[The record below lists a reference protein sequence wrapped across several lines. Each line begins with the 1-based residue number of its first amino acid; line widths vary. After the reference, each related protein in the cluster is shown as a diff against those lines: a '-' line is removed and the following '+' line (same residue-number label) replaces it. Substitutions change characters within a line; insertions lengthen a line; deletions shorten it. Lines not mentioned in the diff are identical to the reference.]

1 MDAPPPP
8 AQPPAPAQGRHGP
21 GVLQAEEKLVELLA
35 IRTPA
40 GVILNP
46 ESQAAAGQGAGQGR
60 QGLGAEACGL
70 LGLHGGQGLPRQ
82 LIQQVAFLGKLL
94 GTGRHVSHSS
104 AVHLLQFRQNPAPN
118 AVAGQTLV
126 VVAGVRPDGQLQ
138 RPAALEG
145 VLSGEVK
152 QGAGELEARRQL
164 PLGAQTT
171 ETAAAAAPAQVEQ
184 EGFSA
189 IRGGVTGHKLTAV
202 QVTAQGNGAAV
213 APLARRRFTGEM
225 TGGHLQVT
233 RETPRG
239 AEGLHVGSIGGAIG
253 SPAVIPV
260 EHLQG
265 PVVEPLKVLEQ
276 AQQAEGIL
284 PPGHRH
290 QQGRSGRQQIGR
302 RQEGPVQ
309 PVVPAAPGGG
319 GRAPLPRE
327 ARPGETGMAHG

>member
-1 MDAPPPP
+1 VA
-8 AQPPAPAQGRHGP
+8 
-21 GVLQAEEKLVELLA
+21 QAEEKLVEPLA

-60 QGLGAEACGL
+60 QVPGAEARGW
-70 LGLHGGQGLPRQ
+70 LGPHGGQGLPRQ
-82 LIQQVAFLGKLL
+82 LIQQIAFLCKLL
-94 GTGRHVSHSS
+94 GAGRRVVHGG
-104 AVHLLQFRQNPAPN
+104 AVHLLQFRQNPMPN

-126 VVAGVRPDGQLQ
+126 VVAGIGPDGQLQ

-145 VLSGEVK
+145 VLPGKVK

-164 PLGAQTT
+164 PLGAEAT

-184 EGFSA
+184 ESFSA
-189 IRGGVTGHKLTAV
+189 IRGGVTGHKLTAT
-202 QVTAQGNGAAV
+202 QTTAQGNGAAV

-225 TGGHLQVT
+225 TGGRLQVT
-233 RETPRG
+233 GEPPHG

-260 EHLQG
+260 EYLQG
-265 PVVEPLKVLEQ
+265 PVVAPLKVLEQ

-284 PPGHRH
+284 SPGHRH

-302 RQEGPVQ
+302 GQEGPVE
-309 PVVPAAPGGG
+309 PVVPAAPGSGGRTLLSGG
-319 GRAPLPRE
+319 GRPR
-327 ARPGETGMAHG
+327 ETGMAHG